1 MPDTVQE
8 LELDRL
14 GGSRRL
20 ALRKML
26 SLFRAHGWRDVDGAA
41 IAMVARLERSGGR
54 ATAATVA
61 SAAPAD
67 FLTINGMS
75 RATLSKALESLA
87 QRTG

>member
-1 MPDTVQE
+1 MRGTVQE

-20 ALRKML
+20 VLRKLL

-54 ATAATVA
+54 ASPAAVA
-61 SAAPAD
+61 AAAPPD
-67 FLTINGMS
+67 FVTVNGTS
-75 RATLSKALESLA
+75 RAALTRALASLA